1 MYVIPLGKEVAQ
13 LEVSVLLPLMSF
25 SVSQNDF
32 PKMTNSN
39 NLKIS
44 LVCPALRSIV
54 QYSCDSNTK
63 ESQLFLTRALEKVS
77 FANTN
82 ILYRAGQYFKFLFW
96 WIKYTFGAWFTS
108 TASKVGVVTARVLL
122 HVVHTP
128 SCRIT
133 FKFVL
138 NCNLNSAS

>member
-44 LVCPALRSIV
+44 LVCPTLKSIV
-54 QYSCDSNTK
+54 VILVQ
-63 ESQLFLTRALEKVS
+63 ESKLFLTWALEKVS

-96 WIKYTFGAWFTS
+96 RVKYTFGAWFAS
-108 TASKVGVVTARVLL
+108 AASKVGVVTARVLL